1 MGKLSEAETKKAL
14 AKIEEYKKQSQKK
27 RRKQGRPALYED
39 FMREPVGQK
48 EADRYRSAVKVLDT
62 EYKLGMTGYPKPRG
76 VKKPKSKQEGGLL
89 ERFGRGLG
97 KIIGSGT
104 APQGQTGRGS
114 ANTLT
119 GKIVTRKSVKEK
131 KAAKRQADFKK
142 ASRPA
147 GRDTSANINPYK
159 STTQSTAKKGD
170 RFGAK
175 STKSKGVFPKT
186 KGAYTIQKGDTLSGI
201 AKKSGTTVAKLM
213 SLNPGLKD
221 PNKIRAGAGLNLGT
235 KGTQAPK
242 TKTKVTDPRSD
253 PRVARIFTKPKTSKA
268 QKQKQNRT
276 TVRPGRG
283 TTGDRGNQKQT
294 TNKKTTTPGLQGRK
308 ERRRGSRFATGGMAE
323 YIRDLI

>member
-1 MGKLSEAETKKAL
+1 MGKQNDKYKSTRGLPKETFEHLYPEEA
-14 AKIEEYKKQSQKK
+14 S
-27 RRKQGRPALYED
+27 
-39 FMREPVGQK
+39 GQK
-48 EADRYRSAVKVLDT
+48 SKGQAGLARRTGATKPT
-62 EYKLGMTGYPKPRG
+62 GGMRQARPRRR
-76 VKKPKSKQEGGLL
+76 QEGGLL

-119 GKIVTRKSVKEK
+119 GKIVTKKSVKEK
-131 KAAKRQADFKK
+131 KAIKRK
-142 ASRPA
+142 AMFDRNTSPA

-170 RFGAK
+170 KFGAG
-175 STKSKGVFPKT
+175 TKKAKGVFPKT

-242 TKTKVTDPRSD
+242 TKKVTDPRSD

-283 TTGDRGNQKQT
+283 TTGDRGNQTQT
-294 TNKKTTTPGLQGRK
+294 TNKKTSTPGLKGRK
-308 ERRRGSRFATGGMAE
+308 ERRRGNRYATGGMAE

>member
-1 MGKLSEAETKKAL
+1 MGQKKEKQLQQEQQGQAGIKGRMGSTKPTRKPLRPTMA
-14 AKIEEYKKQSQKK
+14 YKKN
-27 RRKQGRPALYED
+27 
-39 FMREPVGQK
+39 
-48 EADRYRSAVKVLDT
+48 
-62 EYKLGMTGYPKPRG
+62 
-76 VKKPKSKQEGGLL
+76 EGGIL
-89 ERFGRGLG
+89 EKFGRGLG

-119 GKIVTRKSVKEK
+119 GKIVTKKSVKEK
-131 KAAKRQADFKK
+131 KAAKRK
-142 ASRPA
+142 AMFDRNTTPA
-147 GRDTSANINPYK
+147 GMDTSGNPYRSK
-159 STTQSTAKKGD
+159 TQSTAKVGD
-170 RFGAK
+170 KFGAK
-175 STKSKGVFPKT
+175 TTKKTKGVFPKT

-253 PRVARIFTKPKTSKA
+253 PRVARIFAKPKTSKA

-294 TNKKTTTPGLQGRK
+294 TNKKTTTPGLKGRK

>member
-1 MGKLSEAETKKAL
+1 MD
-14 AKIEEYKKQSQKK
+14 
-27 RRKQGRPALYED
+27 RKT
-39 FMREPVGQK
+39 M
-48 EADRYRSAVKVLDT
+48 ADRKNMSKARMKMIMQEARRIAGEDRLTQKDVEAAKR
-62 EYKLGMTGYPKPRG
+62 KLMKFD
-76 VKKPKSKQEGGLL
+76 KKMSEGGFL

-114 ANTLT
+114 ANTIT
-119 GKIVTRKSVKEK
+119 GKIVTKKSVKEK
-131 KAAKRQADFKK
+131 KAAKRK
-142 ASRPA
+142 AMFDRNTTPA
-147 GRDTSANINPYK
+147 GMDTSGNPYRSK
-159 STTQSTAKKGD
+159 KQSTAKVGD
-170 RFGAK
+170 KFGAK

-242 TKTKVTDPRSD
+242 TKKVTDPRSD

-268 QKQKQNRT
+268 EKQKQNRT

-283 TTGDRGNQKQT
+283 TTGDRGNQTQT
-294 TNKKTTTPGLQGRK
+294 TNKKTSTPGLKGRK
-308 ERRRGSRFATGGMAE
+308 ERRRGNRFATGGMAE
-323 YIRDLI
+323 YIKDLI